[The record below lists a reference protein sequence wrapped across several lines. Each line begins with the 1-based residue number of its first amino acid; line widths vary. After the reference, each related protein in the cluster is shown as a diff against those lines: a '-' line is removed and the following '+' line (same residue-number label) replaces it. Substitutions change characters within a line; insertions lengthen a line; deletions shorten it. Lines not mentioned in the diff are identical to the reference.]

1 MKMAPEKSVNTQSK
15 TRAKGELNGLG
26 RFSTILSVST
36 KGRDDTNAAFTPSFA
51 ASHFPHPA
59 SRLQRA
65 RYPDPMQDSRW
76 QGRPVWAE
84 IDLDALAHNVRV
96 LVARAAP
103 ARLFAIVKANAYGH
117 GAPAVATAAIDAGAA
132 GLGVVCVDE
141 GEELR
146 HAGIDAPILLLG
158 YTQASEA
165 ERIVELA
172 LTPTVDSMQAALAL
186 SRFAT
191 ERGIVQNV
199 HIELESGLNR
209 HGLELEPLV
218 AFAESVRALPSM
230 KIEGVF
236 THFAAAEEGD
246 QTFTRLQVDALT
258 AASAR
263 LPWIP
268 MRHCSASASLLGS
281 PDMALDMVRAG
292 LAIYGY
298 EPAPGL
304 GANFGLQ
311 QVMSLKSRVARVLDV
326 PAGATVG
333 YGRTWVAERPSRI
346 ALIMCGY
353 ADGYRRA
360 LSNRASVL
368 IRGCRAPIAG
378 RIAMDMCMADV
389 TSVPGVAVDDEVVI
403 MGSQGGERVDADEL
417 AALADTISWEIL
429 AGVTARV
436 PRLYLRGSNIVAQTT
451 LNKRLSARESN
462 AAQVTN

>member
-1 MKMAPEKSVNTQSK
+1 M
-15 TRAKGELNGLG
+15 
-26 RFSTILSVST
+26 
-36 KGRDDTNAAFTPSFA
+36 
-51 ASHFPHPA
+51 
-59 SRLQRA
+59 
-65 RYPDPMQDSRW
+65 
-76 QGRPVWAE
+76 WAE
-84 IDLDALAHNVRV
+84 IDLDALAYNVSA

-103 ARLFAIVKANAYGH
+103 AKLYAIVKANAYGH
-117 GAPAVATAAIDAGAA
+117 GAPAVAAAALDAGAA
-132 GLGVVCVDE
+132 GFGVVCVDE

-146 HAGIDAPILLLG
+146 RASVHAPILLLG
-158 YTQASEA
+158 YTRATEA
-165 ERIVELA
+165 ERIVELS
-172 LTPTVDSMQAALAL
+172 LTPTVDSMQLALAL
-186 SRFAT
+186 ARFAT
-191 ERGIVQNV
+191 ERGVVQKV

-209 HGLELEPLV
+209 DGLELEPLV
-218 AFAESVRALPSM
+218 AFAESVRALPSIE
-230 KIEGVF
+230 IEGIF

-246 QTFTRLQVDALT
+246 QTFTRMQHDALV

-268 MRHCSASASLLGS
+268 MRHCSASASLLGR

-304 GANFGLQ
+304 GAGLGLQ
-311 QVMSLKSRVARVLDV
+311 QVMSLKSRVARVLEV
-326 PAGATVG
+326 PGGATVG
-333 YGRTWVAERPSRI
+333 YGRTWVAQRPSRI

-360 LSNRASVL
+360 LSNRASML
-368 IRGCRAPIAG
+368 IRGRRAPIAG

-403 MGSQGGERVDADEL
+403 MGSQGGERIDADEL

-436 PRLYLRGSNIVAQTT
+436 PRLYLRGGEIAAETT
-451 LNKRLSARESN
+451 LNRRLPARESD
-462 AAQVTN
+462 AAAVTS